1 MRLFLATLAMS
12 LVVVGTALARPP
24 GPQPTVTS
32 SQTPVASQDLRAPDQ
47 IAPAPTP
54 AATIDLRAPDQQAP
68 VQARPSARPSDGGPA
83 PIVFVLI
90 GVGGALVLS
99 AGGYFAVRWR
109 HRLAD
114 ADDLVVNQ

>member
-24 GPQPTVTS
+24 GPEPTVTS
-32 SQTPVASQDLRAPDQ
+32 SQASQDLRAPDQ

-68 VQARPSARPSDGGPA
+68 VQARPSAPPSDGGPA
-83 PIVFVLI
+83 AIVFVLI